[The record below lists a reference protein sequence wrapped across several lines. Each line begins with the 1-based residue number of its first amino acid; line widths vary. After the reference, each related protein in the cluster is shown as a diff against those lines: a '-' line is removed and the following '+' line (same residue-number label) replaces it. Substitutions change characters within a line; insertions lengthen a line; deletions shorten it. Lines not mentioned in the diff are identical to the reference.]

1 MSLFDPEGWTALFTQ
16 KSMTAGSVMNRRRFS
31 QLAIGATGAL
41 LAPKWALAAAPGAKP
56 VRFSYMLWA
65 LGRQTPFDRRVEIVA
80 EAGYQGIELTGEFK
94 QWQPAERQ
102 KVMAQ
107 MRSHGMVFD
116 SMSGV
121 KAGFAV
127 PDESE
132 AFLTQFGEHVRAA
145 KELECPQ
152 VILLSGKRVES
163 VGPEGQKKTSI
174 ENLKRAAE
182 MAAKESIEIVI
193 EPIDFLEN
201 PTIFLATVSDG
212 FEIAEA
218 VNAPNLKV
226 LYDVYHEQRSFGN
239 LIEKFEKNIDR
250 VGLIHIADVPGRH
263 EPGTGEID
271 YTMIYRKLAELH
283 YDRWIAMEYYPT
295 SDPVASLKQAR
306 VSAQQAMKLG

>member
-1 MSLFDPEGWTALFTQ
+1 
-16 KSMTAGSVMNRRRFS
+16 MTAEWGLMNRRRFG
-31 QLAIGATGAL
+31 QLAVGATGAL
-41 LAPKWALAAAPGAKP
+41 LTPGWVQAVAAPVKP

-65 LGRQTPFDRRVEIVA
+65 LGRQFPFDRRVEIVA

-94 QWQPAERQ
+94 KWQPEERKQ
-102 KVMAQ
+102 VLAR
-107 MRSHGMVFD
+107 MRSHGMIFD

-121 KAGFAV
+121 GAGFAV
-127 PDESE
+127 PDETE
-132 AFLTQFGEHVRAA
+132 AFLSQFADHLRSA

-163 VGPEGQKKTSI
+163 VGQDGQKKTSI
-174 ENLKRAAE
+174 ENLKRAAD

-193 EPIDFLEN
+193 EPIDLLEN
-201 PTIFLATVSDG
+201 PNIFLASVTDG

-283 YDRWIAMEYYPT
+283 YDHWIAMEYYPT
-295 SDPVASLKQAR
+295 GDPVASLKQSR
-306 VSAQQAMKLG
+306 VSAQEALKLG